1 MKKNTENKILSRRDA
16 LKLAG
21 AAAAFCASFGF
32 FHGEGEAGP
41 QVESKLHKGEKADL
55 MRQHRMKWE
64 RAEMKWYAG
73 NRLLH
78 AADFPSVVLKH
89 LQNDMNAA
97 VQMKWYR
104 TGILQQTMLKIE
116 AKL

>member
-1 MKKNTENKILSRRDA
+1 MGKNTEQKVLSRRDA

-32 FHGEGEAGP
+32 LYGEEEAGS
-41 QVESKLHKGEKADL
+41 QVQSKLRKGEKTNQ
-55 MRQHRMKWE
+55 MRQHKLKWE
-64 RAEMKWYAG
+64 RAQIKWYSG
-73 NRLLH
+73 NQLLH

-97 VQMKWYR
+97 VQIKWYR
-104 TGILQQTMLKIE
+104 AGMLQQTMFKIE
-116 AKL
+116 AKH